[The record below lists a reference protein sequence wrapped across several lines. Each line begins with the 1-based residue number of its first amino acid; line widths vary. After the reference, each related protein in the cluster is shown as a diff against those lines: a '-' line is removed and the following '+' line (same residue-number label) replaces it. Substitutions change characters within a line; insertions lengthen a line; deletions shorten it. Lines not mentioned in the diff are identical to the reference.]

1 MSGNPNPYHFPAIQ
15 FPNRQMFQN
24 PRVTLTMPPSAIV
37 HPRTVQGVPYNMNPN
52 IVMLPAGKVN
62 AAGQPGPGM
71 IPLSRPP
78 IAVAASGA
86 PLQTGA
92 VIGGGENP
100 DEEAWIP
107 YYMNP
112 FNANPG
118 KAGEL
123 LYKQFE
129 GFRDFTMAS
138 AKSGLN
144 VGERF
149 AFYIYEKFSK
159 WSRKWFT
166 HFFLFIVIF
175 LYSLAGA
182 FIFVAVEGWYMYS
195 FIKLYK
201 KCIFYLIK

>member
-1 MSGNPNPYHFPAIQ
+1 MSGNPHHFPSMQ
-15 FPNRQMFQN
+15 YPNRQMLQK

-37 HPRTVQGVPYNMNPN
+37 HPHTINRVPYNMNPN
-52 IVMLPAGKVN
+52 IVMVPAGS
-62 AAGQPGPGM
+62 P
-71 IPLSRPP
+71 
-78 IAVAASGA
+78 ASGMV
-86 PLQTGA
+86 PIPTTKSSGGA
-92 VIGGGENP
+92 AAQIGENP

-175 LYSLAGA
+175 FYSLAGA
-182 FIFVAVEGWYMYS
+182 FIFVAVEG
-195 FIKLYK
+195 
-201 KCIFYLIK
+201 

>member
-1 MSGNPNPYHFPAIQ
+1 MAGNPPSPFHQYL
-15 FPNRQMFQN
+15 NRQMMQR
-24 PRVTLTMPPSAIV
+24 PRVTISLPPTAIV
-37 HPRTVQGVPYNMNPN
+37 HPHAVRGTPVYVPSIGVQPGGAQHPD
-52 IVMLPAGKVN
+52 GN
-62 AAGQPGPGM
+62 AA
-71 IPLSRPP
+71 
-78 IAVAASGA
+78 
-86 PLQTGA
+86 
-92 VIGGGENP
+92 
-100 DEEAWIP
+100 EAWIP

-182 FIFVAVEGWYMYS
+182 FLFVAVEG
-195 FIKLYK
+195 
-201 KCIFYLIK
+201 

>member
-1 MSGNPNPYHFPAIQ
+1 MSGNHPQTYHFPTMQ
-15 FPNRQMFQN
+15 FPNRQMLQR

-37 HPRTVQGVPYNMNPN
+37 HPRTLQGVPYNMNPS
-52 IVMLPAGKVN
+52 IVMLPP
-62 AAGQPGPGM
+62 GQVVPVPGM
-71 IPLSRPP
+71 IPLTKSPSGVV
-78 IAVAASGA
+78 VAGL
-86 PLQTGA
+86 PQQPQTGA
-92 VIGGGENP
+92 GVGGIENP

-118 KAGEL
+118 KAGEM

-175 LYSLAGA
+175 FYSLAGA
-182 FIFVAVEGWYMYS
+182 FIFVAVEG
-195 FIKLYK
+195 
-201 KCIFYLIK
+201 